1 MPKMIKIGEI
11 RVLIYFDLPW
21 NEPYG
26 YINLEKWNRNLG
38 IYKTTELNIPRLRKQ

>member
-21 NEPYG
+21 NEPLAVFSAG
-26 YINLEKWNRNLG
+26 RWELRDGNWG
-38 IYKTTELNIPRLRKQ
+38 TES